1 MTEQE
6 LEHKMRK
13 RVGPR
18 APLGWLVATAH
29 GGTSYRRSHSRG
41 AEGPERAW
49 AREGGQCPESI
60 W

>member
-13 RVGPR
+13 RVGPER
-18 APLGWLVATAH
+18 RWAGMAATAH
-29 GGTSYRRSHSRG
+29 GGASYRGSHSRG
-41 AEGPERAW
+41 EEGPERAW